1 MHEAPAAFPPRLL
14 RTFIATLANELGA
27 DNLMTVLDKASL
39 PASWAD
45 LEAVA
50 RFDAAAA
57 GRAYAGLQQAVRTV
71 YGRGARGILLR
82 VGNGLW
88 RKLLNDGGLS
98 VKAQAALVKGL
109 PARAARKPAL
119 DLLAKLLSS
128 KPGDVTVHTLDL
140 DLLFVDHAAPTA
152 NGQHS
157 DGPICWVTLG
167 LIREALHWATG
178 RDYDITETSCRA
190 LGAQTCEFKI
200 V

>member
-1 MHEAPAAFPPRLL
+1 MHETAAAFPPRLL
-14 RTFIATLANELGA
+14 KTFIETLASELGA

-82 VGNGLW
+82 VGNELW
-88 RKLLNDGGLS
+88 RRLLDDGGLG

-128 KPGDVTVHTLDL
+128 KPGDITVHTLDL
-140 DLLFVDHAAPTA
+140 DLLFVDHTAPSA
-152 NGQHS
+152 NGQR
-157 DGPICWVTLG
+157 GGEPICWVTLG

-178 RDYDITETSCRA
+178 RDYDITEISCRA
-190 LGAQTCEFKI
+190 LGDQTCEFKI
-200 V
+200 Q

>member
-1 MHEAPAAFPPRLL
+1 MHETSAVFPPRLL
-14 RTFIATLANELGA
+14 KTFIETLANELGA

-45 LEAVA
+45 LEAVS

-57 GRAYAGLQQAVRTV
+57 ARAYAGLQQAMRTV
-71 YGRGARGILLR
+71 YGRGARGILQR
-82 VGNGLW
+82 VGNRFWYNLLDQSGL
-88 RKLLNDGGLS
+88 G

-119 DLLAKLLSS
+119 ELLARLIAAR
-128 KPGDVTVHTLDL
+128 PGDITVHTLDL

-152 NGQHS
+152 NDQHS
-157 DGPICWVTLG
+157 SEPICWVTLG
-167 LIREALHWATG
+167 LIREALYWATG
-178 RDYDITETSCRA
+178 RDYDIAETSCRA

-200 V
+200 Q

>member
-1 MHEAPAAFPPRLL
+1 MYDTPAAFPPRLL
-14 RTFIATLANELGA
+14 KAFIETLANELGA

-71 YGRGARGILLR
+71 YGRGARGILQR
-82 VGNGLW
+82 VGNRLW
-88 RKLLNDGGLS
+88 HNLLDQGGLGT
-98 VKAQAALVKGL
+98 KAQAALVKGL

-128 KPGDVTVHTLDL
+128 KQGDITVHTLDL
-140 DLLFVDHAAPTA
+140 DLLFVDHAAPSA
-152 NGQHS
+152 NGQRG
-157 DGPICWVTLG
+157 DEPICWVTLG

-178 RDYDITETSCRA
+178 RDYDIAEISCRA